1 MHAAFICGIHSV
13 QSFPL
18 VISFIIPHFHH
29 PIIVLIK
36 NKHITM
42 VLSDFFVL
50 PLLIYSNCLFVPLT
64 RRKKSYT
71 QCLLDPKRQN
81 KTRGLEKN
89 NEYDSVIMWW
99 QLYFY
104 QVTIGYKAI
113 YNKKCRGNQI
123 KFDFIIIQASKM
135 KEQVRKNITPYK
147 IRFEGNESNRY
158 GTKCFVFRSWPR
170 NLTFPW

>member
-1 MHAAFICGIHSV
+1 MHAAFICGIYSV

-29 PIIVLIK
+29 LIIVLIK

-71 QCLLDPKRQN
+71 KYLLDPKRQN

-89 NEYDSVIMWW
+89 NEYDSVIRWW

-123 KFDFIIIQASKM
+123 KFNFIIIQASKM
-135 KEQVRKNITPYK
+135 KEQVRKILHRIKYVLRATNQTDM
-147 IRFEGNESNRY
+147 EQ
-158 GTKCFVFRSWPR
+158 KCFVFRSWPR
-170 NLTFPW
+170 NLTFP